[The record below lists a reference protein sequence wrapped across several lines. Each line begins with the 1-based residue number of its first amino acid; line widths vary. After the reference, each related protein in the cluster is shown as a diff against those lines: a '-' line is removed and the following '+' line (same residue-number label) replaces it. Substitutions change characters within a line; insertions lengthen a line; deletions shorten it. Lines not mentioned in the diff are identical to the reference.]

1 MYMILPLQILF
12 LDKLLKMN
20 KPDFDDIFMELAVNL
35 AKKSH
40 CIKKHVGAV
49 LTKDTRII
57 SIGYNGPPA
66 GTHNCD
72 VEFPEKGCARDS
84 KGSCS
89 LALHAEQNAILY
101 AVKNNTTVEGSTLYV
116 TLSPCLACARII
128 FSMGISKVIFLF
140 SYAEYKGIG
149 SDEGVDFLLKFGVK
163 VEKYDKSFE
172 VNDALV

>member
-1 MYMILPLQILF
+1 MSR
-12 LDKLLKMN
+12 
-20 KPDFDDIFMELAVNL
+20 PDFDDIYMELPVNL
-35 AKKSH
+35 AKRSH

-72 VEFPEKGCARDS
+72 VELPGTGCARDS

-101 AVKNNTTVEGSTLYV
+101 AVKNNTSVEGSTLYV

-128 FSMGISKVIFLF
+128 FSMGIAKVVYLY

-149 SDEGVDFLLKFGVK
+149 SDEGVDFLVKFGVN
-163 VEKYDKSFE
+163 VQQYSKSLE
-172 VNDALV
+172 VSDRLI